1 MPAKLADRSVDRPP
15 ITKAVVIVLV
25 ALAILGG
32 LALAWSTDDGFGM
45 VKGFL
50 VMLADLA
57 DRHPVISAFLFLA
70 THITIA
76 ALWLPMEI
84 LMMTAAGALFG
95 FVEGVILASFGTSVG
110 ATLAFLEARF
120 LLRDTVIRRFGRHLA
135 RIDEGMQRDG
145 PFYLFSLRLLPVFPF
160 FLTNVTMG
168 VTALPV
174 RTFYIV
180 SQVAL
185 LPAVMVYVNAGT
197 QVAKLESLSDIVS
210 PALIVTLAAVAFLPW
225 AGKALVKL
233 LKKSG
238 TK

>member
-1 MPAKLADRSVDRPP
+1 VNRPP
-15 ITKAVVIVLV
+15 ITKAVVIVLL

-32 LALAWSTDDGFGM
+32 AALAWSIDDGFGM
-45 VKGFL
+45 VKGIM
-50 VMLADLA
+50 VMLDDLA
-57 DRHPVISAFLFLA
+57 DRHPVVSAVLFLA
-70 THITIA
+70 VHVTIA

-95 FVEGVILASFGTSVG
+95 FVEGVILASFGTSIG

-120 LLRDTVIRRFGRHLA
+120 LLRDTVMRRFGRHLA
-135 RIDEGMQRDG
+135 RVDEGMTRDG

-168 VTALPV
+168 LTALPV

-210 PALIVTLAAVAFLPW
+210 PELIMTLAAMALLPW
-225 AGKALVKL
+225 AGKALVILFQKVR
-233 LKKSG
+233 K
-238 TK
+238 T